1 MNSHLLPGAALLGL
15 VSGVANAAPTP
26 IGTFNEVASAS
37 NAAPA
42 GSTGLGPGG
51 AVGGIGGPIDF
62 TAPFA
67 GTLIMTVQQ
76 PTTEFAAGDV
86 YQAFVDGHSLGF
98 TAGVPLFGTQFS
110 SGTFT
115 TPVPQGLHNFDIN
128 DQIFSY
134 LGFPSSLREHP
145 AAAEQYSPGE
155 LFAEWRNRHPGRGIA
170 FGGTGAGLAG
180 VVWRLVRRARDV
192 LAPTQAR
199 LIDFAA
205 GPGEQRDPA
214 PLITRLDQLPAS
226 ASSNGRSVS
235 SGGRQRPIELR

>member
-26 IGTFNEVASAS
+26 IGTFNELASAS
-37 NAAPA
+37 NPAPA

-76 PTTEFAAGDV
+76 PTTEFAAGEV
-86 YQAFVDGHSLGF
+86 YQAFVNGTSLGF
-98 TAGVPLFGTQFS
+98 TAAVPLFGTQFS

-115 TPVPQGLHNFDIN
+115 TPVSQGLNNFDVN
-128 DQIFSY
+128 DQILSY
-134 LGFPSSLREHP
+134 LGFPRPLRQRVP
-145 AAAEQYSPGE
+145 AAQQHRPGE
-155 LFAEWRNRHPGRGIA
+155 LFAERRDRHPGRGA
-170 FGGTGAGLAG
+170 ALGGAGAGLAG
-180 VVWRLVRRARDV
+180 AVRRLVRRARDV

-199 LIDFAA
+199 LTEFA
-205 GPGEQRDPA
+205 
-214 PLITRLDQLPAS
+214 
-226 ASSNGRSVS
+226 
-235 SGGRQRPIELR
+235 SGSW

>member
-37 NAAPA
+37 NPAPA

-115 TPVPQGLHNFDIN
+115 TPISQGLHNFDIN
-128 DQIFSY
+128 DQILSY
-134 LGFPSSLREHP
+134 LGFPSPYGSALPPPNNTVPASFSPNGVTVPLAEELPSAVPEPGSL
-145 AAAEQYSPGE
+145 A
-155 LFAEWRNRHPGRGIA
+155 LF
-170 FGGTGAGLAG
+170 GAWLVGLAMF
-180 VVWRLVRRARDV
+180 WRRGKLGRAILR
-192 LAPTQAR
+192 
-199 LIDFAA
+199 A
-205 GPGEQRDPA
+205 GPA
-214 PLITRLDQLPAS
+214 K
-226 ASSNGRSVS
+226 
-235 SGGRQRPIELR
+235 